1 MKDLPE
7 LQAAFG
13 AVDDLIDNQA
23 GAAWHRRRL
32 INQEAYFVLAWAQFE
47 REVDDACRDLIRRR
61 RAETRWELRRGFDI
75 YNPDDK
81 RLAGLSF
88 DERLSFVLDRDS
100 PEIGRARA
108 YYTLRNAVAHG
119 TAFATG
125 IDFEQIVPDLFAIF
139 STLSR

>member
-1 MKDLPE
+1 MMVSRYFLSLRYKDGPQGL
-7 LQAAFG
+7 
-13 AVDDLIDNQA
+13 AVDEEGDEVSDASDLRE
-23 GAAWHRRRL
+23 H
-32 INQEAYFVLAWAQFE
+32 VLDTA
-47 REVDDACRDLIRRR
+47 RDLIRRR
-61 RAETRWELRRGFDI
+61 RADAKWELRRGFDI
-75 YNPDDK
+75 YNPDDR

-100 PEIGRARA
+100 AEIRRARA
-108 YYTLRNAVAHG
+108 YYNLRNAIAHG